1 MAEHPNPRRETIA
14 GQVGRALP
22 LEDLE
27 VIERVKEG
35 RTEAFGKLVL
45 KYQDRVFNACWRIC
59 GHLDDARDFTQEAF
73 VKALENIDSFR
84 AQSGFY
90 TWIFRIAV
98 NLALS
103 GRRKA
108 AMRQMASLDQI
119 ADASGTQVAELVAYQ
134 NDNDVGGTM
143 ETGDDTDSRQAI
155 LRALNTLDED
165 HRAVIVLRD
174 IEGMNYHEVGEIL
187 DIPAGTV
194 RSRLHRGRMALRA
207 SFLSKERSSRAD
219 LDE

>member
-1 MAEHPNPRRETIA
+1 MAEHPNPWRKTIG
-14 GQVGRALP
+14 GQVGRVLP
-22 LEDLE
+22 LEDLAIVE
-27 VIERVKEG
+27 KVKAG
-35 RTEAFGKLVL
+35 RTEAFGMLVL

-73 VKALENIDSFR
+73 VRALENIDSFR

-98 NLALS
+98 NLTLS

-108 AMRQMASLDQI
+108 ATRQMASLDQI
-119 ADASGTQVAELVAYQ
+119 AEASGTQAAELVAYK
-134 NDNDVGGTM
+134 NDNDVRGTM
-143 ETGDDTDSRQAI
+143 DIGGDTDARQAI
-155 LRALNTLDED
+155 IHALNSLDED

-174 IEGMNYHEVGEIL
+174 IEGMNYEEVGEIL

-207 SFLSKERSSRAD
+207 SFLSKERSPRAD
-219 LDE
+219 LNE

>member
-1 MAEHPNPRRETIA
+1 MAEHPNPWKETIG

-22 LEDLE
+22 LEDLA

-35 RTEAFGKLVL
+35 GTEAFGKLVL

-73 VKALENIDSFR
+73 VRALENIHSFR
-84 AQSGFY
+84 GQSGFY

-108 AMRQMASLDQI
+108 STRQMASLDQI
-119 ADASGTQVAELVAYQ
+119 AEASGTQAAELVACK
-134 NDNDVGGTM
+134 NDD
-143 ETGDDTDSRQAI
+143 GDRGAFDTDGDTDARQAI
-155 LRALNTLDED
+155 IQALNALDED

-174 IEGMNYHEVGEIL
+174 IEGMNYDEVGEIL

-194 RSRLHRGRMALRA
+194 RSRLHRGRMALRS
-207 SFLSKERSSRAD
+207 SFLSMERRPRAD
-219 LDE
+219 VDE

>member
-1 MAEHPNPRRETIA
+1 MAEHPNPWRETA
-14 GQVGRALP
+14 GGQAGRVLP
-22 LEDLE
+22 SEDLAI
-27 VIERVKEG
+27 VDKVKAG
-35 RTEAFGKLVL
+35 RTEAFGELVL

-73 VKALENIDSFR
+73 VRALENIDSFR

-108 AMRQMASLDQI
+108 ATRKMASLDQI
-119 ADASGTQVAELVAYQ
+119 AEASGTQAAELVAWK
-134 NDNDVGGTM
+134 NDTDVRGTM
-143 ETGDDTDSRQAI
+143 ETGDDPDARQAI
-155 LRALNTLDED
+155 IRALNSLDED

-174 IEGMNYHEVGEIL
+174 IEGMNYNDVGEIL

-194 RSRLHRGRMALRA
+194 RSR
-207 SFLSKERSSRAD
+207 
-219 LDE
+219 

>member
-1 MAEHPNPRRETIA
+1 MAEHPNPWRETVG
-14 GQVGRALP
+14 GQVGRVLP
-22 LEDLE
+22 LEDLAIVE
-27 VIERVKEG
+27 KVKAG

-73 VKALENIDSFR
+73 VRALENIDSFR

-108 AMRQMASLDQI
+108 ATRQIASLDQI
-119 ADASGTQVAELVAYQ
+119 AEASGTQAAELVAYK
-134 NDNDVGGTM
+134 NDNDVRGTL
-143 ETGDDTDSRQAI
+143 ETDGDSDARQAI
-155 LRALNTLDED
+155 IRALNSLDED

-174 IEGMNYHEVGEIL
+174 IEGMNYNEVGEIL
-187 DIPAGTV
+187 DLPAGTV
-194 RSRLHRGRMALRA
+194 RSRLHRGRMALRE
-207 SFLSKERSSRAD
+207 SFLSMERRPRAD
-219 LDE
+219 LGE